1 MQITLTLSTPSA
13 SFVGPP
19 EEHGS
24 MDHDGHRI
32 GPGAGPTTGSSAAR
46 RAGAPSVGA
55 VSMRVAPGGQILATS
70 PVAGIEEAPTTI
82 DLLETARVIG
92 ETATVQ
98 DATFTDA
105 EYGLDAQE
113 LSRVLSG
120 IDRLTCALAALEMR
134 TMTALDERIRAED
147 AEARIPAKEQ
157 GRRTAGEIQM
167 ASRISPATASRRL
180 RSGERLVRE
189 MPRVFGALADGRL
202 AVDAAYAI
210 GRGSGPVS
218 PELRPAVDEV
228 IETHLPDLEGISTGR
243 WSQEISAIAQCL
255 DPEGAPDRHRE
266 AVRERSVSVTPG
278 AHGMGTVSA
287 HLSGLDAAAI
297 RRKLS
302 LQAESLRAQ
311 GDRRTHAQIMADLFA
326 DTLLGRDE
334 TMDPV
339 HLDIG
344 VVVSERSLLAPEHG
358 EPAHLEGYG
367 VIEASQIRDRVQS
380 PRPERR
386 PTGSEAPL
394 GARGRAGSGE
404 VDTDDVDETAEQREL
419 RLAAHVARELAGH
432 SAGAARSEQE
442 RPLPRLVA
450 PPRGTDPTSDPPLP
464 RPTST
469 ASPTPPAPPD
479 PQAAPDPVATETIH
493 HLRRLYT
500 HPTAGEL
507 VAVESRSRA
516 FPPGLARL
524 IRLRDQRCAAPYCD
538 APIRHLDH
546 IRPVSAGGATS
557 AENGQG
563 LCAHC
568 NLTKEVLGRVEHTP
582 TADGRHAVTWT
593 TRLGRTATVSPRSL
607 TGLPL
612 TGSHTQRR
620 DQEREEQ
627 EAVLASAA
635 ARSAADDGVPSL
647 PDELQCTVPTADPA
661 TILRRLEELQ
671 MEPSAEPG
679 GAERDER
686 FGYGVGPEPT
696 IGESEAMY
704 RAAVASW
711 PPAGALEDEDEILAH
726 LAQMVA

>member
-1 MQITLTLSTPSA
+1 
-13 SFVGPP
+13 
-19 EEHGS
+19 

-32 GPGAGPTTGSSAAR
+32 GPGAEPTTGSSTAR

-55 VSMRVAPGGQILATS
+55 VSMRVVPGGQILATP
-70 PVAGIEEAPTTI
+70 PVAGIEEAPTAI
-82 DLLETARVIG
+82 DLVETARVIG

-98 DATFTDA
+98 DATFTGA
-105 EYGLDAQE
+105 ENGLDAQE

-120 IDRLTCALAALEMR
+120 IDRLTSALAALEMR

-147 AEARIPAKEQ
+147 AEARVPLKEQ
-157 GRRTAGEIQM
+157 GRRTAGEIRM

-255 DPEGAPDRHRE
+255 EPEGAPDRHRE

-394 GARGRAGSGE
+394 GARGRAGNGE
-404 VDTDDVDETAEQREL
+404 VDTDAVDETAEQREL
-419 RLAAHVARELAGH
+419 RLAAQVARELAGH
-432 SAGAARSEQE
+432 SAGAAHSEQE
-442 RPLPRLVA
+442 RPRPRLVA
-450 PPRGTDPTSDPPLP
+450 PPQGADPTSDPQLP
-464 RPTST
+464 PPTST
-469 ASPTPPAPPD
+469 APPTPPAPADPPASPD
-479 PQAAPDPVATETIH
+479 LPDPVATETIH

-546 IRPVSAGGATS
+546 IRPVSEGGATS

-612 TGSHTQRR
+612 TGSRTQRQ

-635 ARSAADDGVPSL
+635 ARSERDDGVPSL

-671 MEPSAEPG
+671 RESSAEPG
-679 GAERDER
+679 GAEREER
-686 FGYGVGPEPT
+686 VGYGLEPEPEPT
-696 IGESEAMY
+696 IAESEAMY